1 MRENARELQKPS
13 LDLESQR
20 EKKQKKKEGEDI
32 IKETVGGIN
41 P

>member
-20 EKKQKKKEGEDI
+20 EKKQKKMKERILLKKQQGE
-32 IKETVGGIN
+32 
-41 P
+41 